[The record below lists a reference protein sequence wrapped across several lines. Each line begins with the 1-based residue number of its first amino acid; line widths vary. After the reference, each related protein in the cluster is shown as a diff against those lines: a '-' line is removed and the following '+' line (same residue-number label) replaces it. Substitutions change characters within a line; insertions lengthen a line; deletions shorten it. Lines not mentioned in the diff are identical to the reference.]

1 MSLKDCY
8 KSNFFKKHIH
18 MKFEIIPL
26 KVETRGEIITSN
38 LPAFRDFIRQR
49 LKQINR
55 ELKTDEEFGQ
65 AELDVKALREAEDVV
80 RSAALKVLDDE
91 LRALFDGLNET
102 GDEIRVPRL
111 EIEKLIAARKE
122 AVKIEIIEE
131 FLGEFDIDPSYARKH
146 YLQGLQ
152 SAMKCKRTLESM
164 RTACRVFQKSSQS
177 AIRANRK
184 SIEVFEKGHGQDL
197 TMDRSELELKSS
209 EYVAGELRRRFEAK
223 KAADERKRLEQEAAA
238 ARAAEAK
245 AKAEHGPAKPIDP
258 RNPHNLPPPPKIGS
272 IPVGRA
278 AIAEPKMISVD
289 EEWKDL
295 TKTVVEAFNAIK
307 AHRER
312 LIHEPNKRKILS
324 FGASVN
330 AVWAALKEE
339 VSQ

>member
-1 MSLKDCY
+1 
-8 KSNFFKKHIH
+8 
-18 MKFEIIPL
+18 
-26 KVETRGEIITSN
+26 
-38 LPAFRDFIRQR
+38 
-49 LKQINR
+49 
-55 ELKTDEEFGQ
+55 
-65 AELDVKALREAEDVV
+65 
-80 RSAALKVLDDE
+80 
-91 LRALFDGLNET
+91 
-102 GDEIRVPRL
+102 
-111 EIEKLIAARKE
+111 
-122 AVKIEIIEE
+122 
-131 FLGEFDIDPSYARKH
+131 
-146 YLQGLQ
+146 
-152 SAMKCKRTLESM
+152 
-164 RTACRVFQKSSQS
+164 
-177 AIRANRK
+177 
-184 SIEVFEKGHGQDL
+184 
-197 TMDRSELELKSS
+197 MDRRELELKSG

-223 KAADERKRLEQEAAA
+223 KAADERKRFEREVADERRRLEQEAAE

-245 AKAEHGPAKPIDP
+245 AKAELEPAKPIDP

-278 AIAEPKMISVD
+278 AIAEPETISVD

>member
-1 MSLKDCY
+1 MNLTFE
-8 KSNFFKKHIH
+8 NIH

-26 KVETRGEIITSN
+26 EVETRSEIIASN
-38 LPAFRDFIRQR
+38 LPAFRDLIRQR
-49 LKQINR
+49 LGQINR
-55 ELKTDEEFGQ
+55 ELKTDEDFEQ
-65 AELDVKALREAEDVV
+65 AEQDVKALKDAEDKA
-80 RSAALKVLDDE
+80 RSAAIKVMDDHLK
-91 LRALFDGLNET
+91 ALFNGLNET
-102 GDEIRVPRL
+102 AEEIRVPRL

-122 AVKIEIIEE
+122 AVKKEIIEE
-131 FLGEFDIDPSYARKH
+131 FLGNFDIDPLDARKH
-146 YLQGLQ
+146 YLHGLQ
-152 SAMKCKRTLESM
+152 ASIKGKRALESM
-164 RTACRVFQKSSQS
+164 RTACRVFQSSAQAVIHAS
-177 AIRANRK
+177 RK
-184 SIEVFEKGHGQDL
+184 SIEMFERAHGPDL
-197 TMDRSELELKSS
+197 TMDRRELELKSN

-223 KAADERKRLEQEAAA
+223 KAADERKRLEQDAAE

-245 AKAEHGPAKPIDP
+245 AKAELEPAEPINP

-278 AIAEPKMISVD
+278 AIAEPETISVD

>member
-1 MSLKDCY
+1 
-8 KSNFFKKHIH
+8 

-55 ELKTDEEFGQ
+55 ELKTDEDFGQ

-122 AVKIEIIEE
+122 AVKAEIIEE
-131 FLGEFDIDPSYARKH
+131 LLGEFDIDPLDARKH
-146 YLQGLQ
+146 YLYGLQ
-152 SAMKCKRTLESM
+152 SAIKGKRTLESM
-164 RTACRVFQKSSQS
+164 RTACRVFQSSAQ
-177 AIRANRK
+177 AVIRANRK
-184 SIEVFEKGHGQDL
+184 AIETFEKAHGQDL
-197 TMDRSELELKSS
+197 TMDRRELELKSG

-223 KAADERKRLEQEAAA
+223 KAADERKRFEREVADERRRLEQEAAE

-245 AKAEHGPAKPIDP
+245 AKAELEPAKPIDP

-278 AIAEPKMISVD
+278 AIAEPETISVD